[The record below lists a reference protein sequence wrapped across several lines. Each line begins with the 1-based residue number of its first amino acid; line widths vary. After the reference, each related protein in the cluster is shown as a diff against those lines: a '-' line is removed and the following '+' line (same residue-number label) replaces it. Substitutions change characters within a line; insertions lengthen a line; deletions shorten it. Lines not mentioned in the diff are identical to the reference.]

1 VPLERE
7 LKFGIEAGAAARA
20 ARLLPFASRPRLRRV
35 ESVYYDTGDFQLEA
49 AGTALRLRRDGRQWL
64 QTLKAPQGVQTALA
78 ARNEWEMPAPRGRL
92 DPSLF
97 PREAVRAATGLDIVR
112 LAPRLRPMFATRF
125 ERRSAPLRL
134 GHGVRAEACID
145 RGAIEAGRAREPI
158 LELELELLEGD
169 VGPLLGLAETLIE
182 PLGLRIGSAS
192 KAERGYRLFRSATP
206 PAPAKWPRPAIE
218 EHAAASD
225 AFVLLCSAA
234 LGQIAANAA
243 GVSDGTDP
251 EYLHQLRVGVRRLRS
266 AVRAFRP
273 LLKRRR
279 ARAVE
284 QPFRQMMRTL
294 GAARDWD
301 VFGQA
306 LAEAQAPASLVT
318 VARARRAAARRAARE
333 VVSSAR
339 FQLAQLGALRWLHGD
354 PWRSDAARAEPLPRF
369 ARRSLERLHARLL
382 QRARKIDWRD
392 VPRRHAVRIAVKR
405 LRYACDFF
413 APCFPHQA
421 VAPMVRA
428 LAALQ
433 DTLGEL
439 NDIAVAR
446 GLLAELAAPHAAPE
460 LRAAASQVRAGLAA
474 RERELIASLAQEW
487 TALERRRPYWRP
499 KPRRRARR

>member
-1 VPLERE
+1 MPIERE
-7 LKFGIEAGAAARA
+7 LKFRIEAGAAARA
-20 ARLLPFASRPRLRRV
+20 ARLLPFASRQRLRRIA
-35 ESVYYDTGDFQLEA
+35 SVYYDTPDFRLEA
-49 AGTALRLRRDGRQWL
+49 AGAALRLRRDGRGSL

-78 ARNEWEMPAPRGRL
+78 ARHEWEMRAPRGRL
-92 DPSLF
+92 APSLF

-112 LAPRLRPMFATRF
+112 LAPRLRPVFTTRF
-125 ERRSAPLRL
+125 ERRSALLAL

-145 RGAIEAGRAREPI
+145 RGAIEAARSREAI
-158 LELELELLEGD
+158 LELELELIEGD
-169 VGPLLGLAETLIE
+169 IGPLLGLAETLVE
-182 PLGLRIGSAS
+182 PLGLRIENAS
-192 KAERGYRLFRSATP
+192 KAERGYRLFRSAAP
-206 PAPAKWPRPAIE
+206 PPPAKWLRPAIA

-225 AFVLLCSAA
+225 AFVILCSAA
-234 LGQIAANAA
+234 LAQIAANAD
-243 GVSDGTDP
+243 GVARGDDP

-284 QPFRQMMRTL
+284 QPLRQMMRTF

-301 VFGQA
+301 VFCQA
-306 LAEAQAPASLVT
+306 LAEAQTPAPLLR
-318 VARARRAAARRAARE
+318 VARRRRAAARRAARG

-354 PWRSDAARAEPLPRF
+354 PWRSDSARAEPLPRF

-439 NDIAVAR
+439 NDLAVAR

-474 RERELIASLAQEW
+474 RERQLIASVAQEW
-487 TALERRRPYWRP
+487 AALARGRPYWRP